1 MIEKPIRIL
10 HIVPNMQAGGLET
23 LIMNI
28 YRNIDRTK
36 IQFDFLVHYTGDYF
50 YDEEIKKLGGR
61 MYKLSVRNDN
71 NFVKYL
77 KDLDSFFKNHKE
89 YKIVHG
95 HMESLGQFYFRA
107 AKKHHVPVRIAHSH
121 NSATENTIKGKI
133 KRILLRRYKVYAT
146 DYFAC
151 SEKAGKFMFNNKE
164 FTVLKNAIIVD
175 NFTFNE
181 NDRQQL
187 RRELGLENKLVIG
200 HAGRFCEQKNHKF
213 LIKIFRD
220 VVRSD
225 KNAILLLIGE
235 GETFCRVQ
243 EQVSE
248 YGLEGNVQFLGVRKD
263 IAKLYQAMDCFVFPS
278 LFEGLGI
285 VAIEA
290 QCSGLPVVASEVVP
304 KEAAV
309 TKQFCYMSLDNTSK
323 EWADTILKVSR
334 SERKAEV
341 DKIRSAGY
349 DVRDV
354 ASFLQQFYLKKY
366 TENQESVRRHK

>member
-50 YDEEIKKLGGR
+50 YDDEIKKLGGK
-61 MYKLSVRNDN
+61 MYKLSVRDDN

-77 KDLDSFFKNHKE
+77 KDLDSFFEKHKE

-95 HMESLGQFYFRA
+95 HMESLGQFYFKA
-107 AKKHHVPVRIAHSH
+107 AKRHHVPVRIAHSH

-133 KRILLRRYKVYAT
+133 KRVLLKRYKVYAT

-175 NFTFNE
+175 NFTFSE
-181 NDRQQL
+181 NDRRQL

-220 VVRSD
+220 IVRCD

-235 GETFCRVQ
+235 GETFCQVQ

-248 YGLEGNVQFLGVRKD
+248 YGLEGNVLFLGVRKD

-309 TKQFCYMSLDNTSK
+309 TKQFYYMSLDNTSK

-341 DKIRSAGY
+341 DKIRGAGY

-366 TENQESVRRHK
+366 TENQESARRHR

>member
-50 YDEEIKKLGGR
+50 YDDEIKKLGGK
-61 MYKLSVRNDN
+61 MYKLSVRDDN

-77 KDLDSFFKNHKE
+77 KDLDSFFEKHKE

-95 HMESLGQFYFRA
+95 HMESLGQFYFKA
-107 AKKHHVPVRIAHSH
+107 AKRHHVPVRIAHSH

-133 KRILLRRYKVYAT
+133 KRVLLKRYKVYAT

-175 NFTFNE
+175 NFTFSE

-220 VVRSD
+220 IVRCD

-248 YGLEGNVQFLGVRKD
+248 YGLEGNVLFLGVRKD

-309 TKQFCYMSLDNTSK
+309 TKQFYYMSLDNTSK

-341 DKIRSAGY
+341 DKIRGAGY

-366 TENQESVRRHK
+366 TENQESARRHR

>member
-71 NFVKYL
+71 HFVKYL

>member
-50 YDEEIKKLGGR
+50 YDDEIKKLGGK
-61 MYKLSVRNDN
+61 MYKLSVRDDN

-77 KDLDSFFKNHKE
+77 KDLDSFFEKHKE

-95 HMESLGQFYFRA
+95 HMESLGQFYFKA
-107 AKKHHVPVRIAHSH
+107 AKRHHVPVRIAHSH

-133 KRILLRRYKVYAT
+133 KRVLLKRYKVYAT

-175 NFTFNE
+175 NFTFSE

-220 VVRSD
+220 IVRCD

-248 YGLEGNVQFLGVRKD
+248 YGLEDNVLFLGVRKD

-309 TKQFCYMSLDNTSK
+309 TKQFYYMSLDNTSK

-341 DKIRSAGY
+341 DKIRGAGY

-366 TENQESVRRHK
+366 TENQESARRHR

>member
-1 MIEKPIRIL
+1 
-10 HIVPNMQAGGLET
+10 MQAGGLET

-71 NFVKYL
+71 HFVKYL

>member
-71 NFVKYL
+71 HFVKYL

-366 TENQESVRRHK
+366 TENQKSVRRHK